1 MKRQMRLAACLL
13 LLVVGLAA
21 CNLNQSQVTSTT
33 VSGNPE
39 VRIVSPLPNA
49 TYLEGVPVNIVANVS
64 NAGAD
69 IDRVEVLVDGSI
81 VATLAQPND
90 SGAVSF
96 SVTHG
101 WSATGVGAHS
111 IDVTAFRADG
121 SSSAPA
127 AVNITVVNR
136 NAQPTATNTND
147 PAALPTVTPRTTLQA
162 ATVSGN
168 QSTPAT
174 QTSGGGS
181 ATSSVPT
188 VNITQGVNVRRGPGL
203 AFDPPIGAFA
213 PGQTAEILA
222 VNTAGDWYKVRYG
235 GGEGWVF
242 AQLVQAT
249 GDLNSLPR
257 EAGPAVPTAAPTAIP
272 LPTATTAPQSTA
284 NLVAGI
290 VELSPAQP
298 TCAQTINIGFDVANL
313 GTTASSASS
322 TVSVQDVR
330 VADGSV
336 QGTTVGGFPVIQPG
350 QTFRVTMALTVST
363 WYNEDHRLILIID
376 PNNEIPENNE
386 TDNRREHVYRL
397 ERGSCP

>member
-1 MKRQMRLAACLL
+1 MNRQMRLFARLL
-13 LLVVGLAA
+13 LLVVLLAA
-21 CNLNQSQVTSTT
+21 CNLNQSQVNTTT
-33 VSGNPE
+33 VSGEPA

-69 IDRVEVLVDGSI
+69 IDRVEVLVDGAI
-81 VATLAQPND
+81 VATLPQPN
-90 SGAVSF
+90 STGAAAF

-101 WSATGVGAHS
+101 WSAAGMGAHS

-136 NAQPTATNTND
+136 NTQPTATNTNN
-147 PAALPTVTPRTTLQA
+147 PAALPSVTPRTTLQQ
-162 ATVSGN
+162 ATVSGG
-168 QSTPAT
+168 QPTVAA
-174 QTSGGGS
+174 QTGD

-188 VNITQGVNVRRGPGL
+188 ANITQGVNVRRGPGL

-222 VNTAGDWYKVRYG
+222 LNNAGDWYKVRYG

-242 AQLVQAT
+242 AQLVEVT
-249 GDLNSLPR
+249 GDVNSLPR
-257 EAGPAVPTAAPTAIP
+257 EAGPAVPTFAPTAIP
-272 LPTATTAPQSTA
+272 LPTATTAPQSSA

-313 GTTASSASS
+313 GSQATSASS